1 MAGVQMI
8 SVLAVLR
15 RLRALRELDLIDPS
29 ELVDWASEQLADY
42 PSLLPLAVLPRHV
55 SSEEVGHAADR
66 ILQEA
71 GEPPMSPDRAGRLL
85 ALEVVGEISDGLLGP
100 IEGARQLWAL
110 ARRAPGTEPVLRPFI
125 GLASEW
131 EDAPEFQ
138 SDYEADI
145 IAEARSLLASRVPD
159 E

>member
-1 MAGVQMI
+1 MAGFQVT
-8 SVLAVLR
+8 SVLPVLR

-29 ELVDWASEQLADY
+29 ELVDWASEQLAGY
-42 PSLLPLAVLPRHV
+42 PSLLSLAALSRHA
-55 SSEEVGHAADR
+55 SSEEVGDEADR
-66 ILQEA
+66 ILQAA
-71 GEPPMSPDRAGRLL
+71 GDPPMSRDRAGHLL
-85 ALEVVGEISDGLLGP
+85 ALEVAGEISDGLLAP
-100 IEGARQLWAL
+100 IEGARRLWAL
-110 ARRAPGTEPVLRPFI
+110 SRRAPGSEPMLRPFI

-145 IAEARSLLASRVPD
+145 IAEASNLLARRVPD